1 VRPVP
6 APSACGLLPARCA
19 KRSVTPPRACE
30 ALTGTLCGRAGS
42 GRAARCGGG
51 CACRPPAPFAQRAFA
66 GLARARASALPRR
79 PAPHAARTGAGC
91 ALPGRGRAR
100 PRAAA
105 AQGAARTRRRAAV
118 AGRLGNAQRAGAARR
133 LARVGARAQGP
144 LAGSAGAPPCPA
156 GGPAGPGSA
165 RPVSW
170 AGHQLGANLTLP
182 YMTRCAARA
191 GRAGGGAADGAPARD
206 GGGRRQPPGARL
218 GRRGARAPPACA
230 RRPCAQRAGAAGP
243 SGAAR
248 ARAAGQAALQ
258 RHARGQR

>member
-1 VRPVP
+1 MRPAP
-6 APSACGLLPARCA
+6 APSACGLLPARCS
-19 KRSVTPPRACE
+19 KCSVTPPRLRGADRNPVRPRRFRSRSQVRRRPRLQAPRAVCT
-30 ALTGTLCGRAGS
+30 ARFCRAG
-42 GRAARCGGG
+42 
-51 CACRPPAPFAQRAFA
+51 P
-66 GLARARASALPRR
+66 RARVCPAAPAGASRCA
-79 PAPHAARTGAGC
+79 HGAGC

-118 AGRLGNAQRAGAARR
+118 AGRLGDAQRAGAARR

-156 GGPAGPGSA
+156 CGPAGPGSA
-165 RPVSW
+165 RPASW
-170 AGHQLGANLTLP
+170 GGQQLGANLTLP
-182 YMTRCAARA
+182 YVTCCAARA